1 MSLLRGAQVIH
12 NNVIQKLEEKQ
23 FNAEGLA
30 ELITW
35 SPKTI
40 ADALEVPVGLVMTS
54 NFISPVQKVL
64 ANLEQP
70 SFALP
75 SSSNLKRTAAGET
88 TTPQPQQQKRTKA
101 LEVSPPTVG
110 ANFFF
115 VCSVNVKLGPHAD
128 PLKRWPACISR
139 DEHETRTVEDYN
151 AMKHTKV
158 VRIGMWFPRT
168 SGILICVFNGCKM
181 RWHGI
186 KTISRR

>member
-12 NNVIQKLEEKQ
+12 YNVIEKLEEKQ

-40 ADALEVPVGLVMTS
+40 ADALEVPLGLVMTS

-75 SSSNLKRTAAGET
+75 SSSNLKRTATYWGT
-88 TTPQPQQQKRTKA
+88 TQQ
-101 LEVSPPTVG
+101 
-110 ANFFF
+110 
-115 VCSVNVKLGPHAD
+115 
-128 PLKRWPACISR
+128 
-139 DEHETRTVEDYN
+139 
-151 AMKHTKV
+151 
-158 VRIGMWFPRT
+158 
-168 SGILICVFNGCKM
+168 
-181 RWHGI
+181 
-186 KTISRR
+186 

>member
-40 ADALEVPVGLVMTS
+40 ADTLEVPVGLVMTS

-70 SFALP
+70 SFTLP
-75 SSSNLKRTAAGET
+75 SMGQAMGVRGI
-88 TTPQPQQQKRTKA
+88 TPNQQ
-101 LEVSPPTVG
+101 
-110 ANFFF
+110 
-115 VCSVNVKLGPHAD
+115 
-128 PLKRWPACISR
+128 
-139 DEHETRTVEDYN
+139 
-151 AMKHTKV
+151 
-158 VRIGMWFPRT
+158 
-168 SGILICVFNGCKM
+168 LIRFQ
-181 RWHGI
+181 
-186 KTISRR
+186 T

>member
-12 NNVIQKLEEKQ
+12 NNVIEKLEEKQ

-75 SSSNLKRTAAGET
+75 SSSNLKRTAADET
-88 TTPQPQQQKRTKA
+88 TTLQQQQQQQKRTKA
-101 LEVSPPTVG
+101 TSSNLAVQQRRFMGTS
-110 ANFFF
+110 
-115 VCSVNVKLGPHAD
+115 SV
-128 PLKRWPACISR
+128 I
-139 DEHETRTVEDYN
+139 
-151 AMKHTKV
+151 
-158 VRIGMWFPRT
+158 
-168 SGILICVFNGCKM
+168 
-181 RWHGI
+181 
-186 KTISRR
+186 